1 MEGTDAMGT
10 RAAEAIQGTKICGL
24 DSGKFAAIFNMIL
37 GLVLIAFSVATFMT
51 WTPHGNTVIV
61 VYCFRIYQ
69 M

>member
-1 MEGTDAMGT
+1 MGT
-10 RAAEAIQGTKICGL
+10 RAAEAITGTQVCGM
-24 DSGKFAAIFNMIL
+24 DVGKFVAICNMVL

-61 VYCFRIYQ
+61 VYCFRVYQ